1 MYTFPQMHQKITKT
15 YIQLW
20 QNSLMLTGKLTC
32 DMFFRLYVCS
42 FSLSL
47 YIPIIHSC
55 SMFCFVLFFSYKPRK
70 LSPVS
75 HLFFLCLT
83 IDILCSQES
92 LKEKAAGNLLEF
104 EILILLFLRQ
114 LFSAQ
119 LTDSPAFQT
128 VITQHNI

>member
-1 MYTFPQMHQKITKT
+1 MIF
-15 YIQLW
+15 
-20 QNSLMLTGKLTC
+20 G
-32 DMFFRLYVCS
+32 LYVCS

-55 SMFCFVLFFSYKPRK
+55 SMFVFFFSYKPRK
-70 LSPVS
+70 FSPVS